1 MREKAKISGEKTAG
15 SINLL
20 FGGELA
26 MAARVA
32 QA

>member
-1 MREKAKISGEKTAG
+1 MKEKAKISGEKTAR
-15 SINLL
+15 SINPA

-26 MAARVA
+26 MAARVD